1 MLKYKKMIKK
11 KKVII
16 GIISFFLILI
26 GLVFFM
32 NQSSNT
38 NSFVVDNV
46 LVESKIKLG
55 ESLENNIRIE
65 NVGQDSN
72 FELSLFGLEGL
83 AEVSESNFYLES
95 GNSKTIELFF
105 KDSMLIPGSYLGYLN
120 IKNELDEK
128 KIPIIL
134 SIESKIPL
142 FAINL
147 DVAPDDKQLN
157 KGEATKTNLKF
168 FSLSD
173 TKPHTVIL
181 NYEIRNIEGK
191 SIISEQNEIMI
202 TFSSSITKIIDLPEN
217 IEEGDYI
224 FTAILTYEESLTSS
238 SYLFSVDAEKKQNL
252 TTGTL
257 SIFILLFVII
267 VFILIGYMF
276 YERNKLFS
284 KLKNQQANQ
293 IKIYSRQINEQQK
306 KSLVEAKTKE
316 ERQRILKE
324 FKEAKKKILNGIR
337 DEQIKQK
344 KEFERIRKKKGN
356 KAVEK
361 KIDNWKRSIYPNAV
375 KRVELSH
382 GLRIKLGVLTRAYD
396 EKYISKKS
404 YTKVKERINKFKEK
418 LKRNIYK

>member
-38 NSFVVDNV
+38 SSFVVDNV